1 MDGPLDAPVTPE
13 RVLQLRLQ
21 HGISQEE
28 LGKWLGV
35 SGTTIGR
42 WESGQSS
49 PRGLNLARFNQL
61 SKRGSR

>member
-1 MDGPLDAPVTPE
+1 MTVNQPVTPE

-35 SGTTIGR
+35 SGTTISR

-49 PRGLNLARFNQL
+49 PRGLNLAKFNQL
-61 SKRGSR
+61 SEKDSR